1 LPDTS
6 YLRRLEFRAGH
17 FNKHD
22 DGKLQAQSHQSAAV
36 YKWSKHF
43 KDVSQLFL
51 QENSWKRIPKVGHM
65 AEATLLYLHLL

>member
-6 YLRRLEFRAGH
+6 YSRRLEFRAGY
-17 FNKHD
+17 FNTHD
-22 DGKLQAQSHQSAAV
+22 DGKLKAQSHQLAVV

-43 KDVSQLFL
+43 KDASHSFK
-51 QENSWKRIPKVGHM
+51 ENSRERSPTVSHM